1 MHWKFLP
8 LILAFNIQFEKAAIL
23 ITLWIKILNPLKR
36 NFVSFSSHRKGRNE
50 LPTKRGSYIY
60 RDSVLIV

>member
-1 MHWKFLP
+1 VHWKFLP

-23 ITLWIKILNPLKR
+23 ITLWIKFLNPLKR
-36 NFVSFSSHRKGRNE
+36 NFVGFSSHRKGRNE
-50 LPTKRGSYIY
+50 LPTKRGSYID